1 MVSQPRRFAILSIAI
16 SMLVIGLECT
26 SAEECD
32 YRTCGA
38 LMARDGLVS
47 WAVSGR
53 REYSPDTKRA
63 CAELNVRASCGPD
76 VQKLC
81 AGARRESEVLKCLD
95 SQRMELSTTCS
106 LYFQNLGARPSAQ
119 KNALNKKPPSPV
131 QTRPIP
137 ARENAPS
144 KKPPFPPPS
153 APVPAPENAPNKEPP
168 SPPPT
173 TPIPD

>member
-32 YRTCGA
+32 YKTCGA

-63 CAELNVRASCGPD
+63 CAELNACVRRAKNNGRTSGGRTRARL
-76 VQKLC
+76 KLIEIEPKGFSNRLC
-81 AGARRESEVLKCLD
+81 RAD
-95 SQRMELSTTCS
+95 SS
-106 LYFQNLGARPSAQ
+106 
-119 KNALNKKPPSPV
+119 
-131 QTRPIP
+131 
-137 ARENAPS
+137 
-144 KKPPFPPPS
+144 
-153 APVPAPENAPNKEPP
+153 
-168 SPPPT
+168 
-173 TPIPD
+173 